1 MGKLRHAIHNVVLD
15 ARRLMH
21 LFSRL
26 DREAVAAR
34 YLKGVG
40 LEIGA
45 LHNPLKVP
53 SGVKVRYVDR
63 MPVAELR
70 RQYPE
75 LAAYNLVEADI
86 VDDGEKLPTVGDGTQ
101 DFVIANHFIEHCEN
115 PIDTLMNL
123 VRVLKPGGILFMC
136 VPDKRYTFD
145 SERPVT
151 PFDHL
156 VKDYSEGPA
165 WSRVG
170 HFQEWVRYVEHVTS
184 ETDAETRVRHLIDTK
199 YSIHYHVWSEMDMME
214 MMVKLQE
221 RFNLPVDPELMLKS
235 NGEVVWILSKTA

>member
-1 MGKLRHAIHNVVLD
+1 MGKVRHAIRNVVLD
-15 ARRLMH
+15 VRRFLH

-26 DREAVAAR
+26 DREAVAAH
-34 YLKGVG
+34 YLRGTG

-53 SGVKVRYVDR
+53 SAVTVHYVDR

-70 RQYPE
+70 NQYPE
-75 LAAYNLVEADI
+75 LASHNLVEADI
-86 VDDGEKLPTVGDGTQ
+86 IDDGERLTTVGDATQ

-123 VRVLKPGGILFMC
+123 VRVLKNDGILFMC

-145 SERPVT
+145 SERTVT
-151 PFDHL
+151 PFEHL
-156 VKDYSEGPA
+156 VKDYTDGPS
-165 WSRVG
+165 WSREG
-170 HFQEWVRYVEHVTS
+170 HFREWVRHVEHVAN
-184 ETDAETRVRHLIDTK
+184 EGEAEARVRHLMETK
-199 YSIHYHVWSEMDMME
+199 YSIHYHVWTEMEMME
-214 MMVKLQE
+214 MFVRLKE
-221 RFNLPVDPELMLKS
+221 RFQVPLEPELMSKS

>member
-1 MGKLRHAIHNVVLD
+1 MGKLRHAFHNLALD
-15 ARRLMH
+15 ARRLMR
-21 LFSRL
+21 LYSRL

-34 YLKGVG
+34 YLQGTG

-53 SGVKVRYVDR
+53 SSARVRYVDR

-70 RQYPE
+70 KQYPE
-75 LAAYNLVEADI
+75 LASLNLVEAEI
-86 VDDGEKLPTVGDGTQ
+86 IDDGERLPTVGDATQ

-123 VRVLKPGGILFMC
+123 VRVLKKDGILFMC

-145 SERPVT
+145 NERPVT
-151 PFDHL
+151 PFEHL
-156 VKDYSEGPA
+156 VKDYAEGPA

-170 HFQEWVRYVEHVTS
+170 HFQEWVRSVEHVTT
-184 ETDAETRVRHLIDTK
+184 EPEAEARVRHLMETK
-199 YSIHYHVWSEMDMME
+199 YSIHYHVWTEMEMME
-214 MMVKLQE
+214 MFVRLRE
-221 RFNLPVDPELMLKS
+221 RFNLSLEPELMLKS
-235 NGEVVWILSKTA
+235 NGEVVWILSKSA